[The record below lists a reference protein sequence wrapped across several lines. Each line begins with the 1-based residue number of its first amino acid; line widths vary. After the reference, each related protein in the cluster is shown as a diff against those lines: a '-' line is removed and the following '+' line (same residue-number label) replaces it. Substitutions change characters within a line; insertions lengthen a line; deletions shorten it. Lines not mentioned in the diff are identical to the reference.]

1 MIKTPYLVKFL
12 SNTPIVLYILLL
24 KRTCDLLKEL
34 RETVS
39 VTQAAAICGVGR
51 TTVGYWIRSK
61 KLLASRK
68 GKKYMIPV
76 QDLLFFLKTSG
87 QEIPE
92 QLEKEDLKGPAV
104 RSFQYCWRYY
114 QDNAHGQNC
123 HRCIAFKNKL
133 QICFSARNSGTIGCL
148 GHCETCSYYQET
160 YYPRLHF
167 IHQFDIPAAVIKDL
181 YFWAGNR
188 EMIRLCGIYK
198 KGLVGMGVEQVVHP
212 RSLECV
218 ISSAR
223 KRALGDPG
231 TPSQGSI
238 YIKNN
243 QLKHRKVKLSV
254 FLLKEPRGA
263 FLVFA
268 EPESTAARLAG
279 DLNFRYMAEKEQA
292 RQCF

>member
-1 MIKTPYLVKFL
+1 MIL
-12 SNTPIVLYILLL
+12 I
-24 KRTCDLLKEL
+24 KEL

-51 TTVGYWIRSK
+51 TTVGYWIRAK
-61 KLLASRK
+61 KLHASRV

-87 QEIPE
+87 QKIPE
-92 QLEKEDLKGPAV
+92 QLLKEDLKGPAV
-104 RSFQYCWRYY
+104 RSFQNCWRYF
-114 QDNAHGQNC
+114 QDHSHGQNC
-123 HRCIAFKNKL
+123 NRCIAFKNKL
-133 QICFSARNSGTIGCL
+133 QVCFSARNSGTIGCP
-148 GHCETCSYYQET
+148 GYCETCSYYQDT

-181 YFWAGNR
+181 YFWAGNLA
-188 EMIRLCGIYK
+188 MTGLCGINK
-198 KGLVGMGVEQVVHP
+198 TGLVGMGVEQVVHP

-223 KRALGDPG
+223 KKAFKDPG
-231 TPSQGSI
+231 TPSEGSI

-243 QLKHRKVKLSV
+243 QLERQRVKLSV
-254 FLLKEPRGA
+254 FLLKEPQGA

-268 EPESTAARLAG
+268 EPDPNSRSR
-279 DLNFRYMAEKEQA
+279 N
-292 RQCF
+292 